1 MNTKEHILSVGQ
13 KLMLQK
19 GFNATT
25 IDDICKA
32 AKTTK
37 GGFFHYFKNKSEF
50 AEELTRYYWKNM
62 NEYFSQASFRK
73 SKKAF
78 IRVCSWIDYLANIP
92 VDTTENDSCIIG
104 NFSQEVAHAE
114 PKIREACSLAF
125 KEWAQ
130 EFKKD
135 LDTAVKESKK
145 KIKVSTQDLANQML
159 IISEGGLLLAKA
171 HKNPKI
177 YKKSLQLFKRQIV
190 SLFK

>member
-1 MNTKEHILSVGQ
+1 
-13 KLMLQK
+13 MLQK

-73 SKKAF
+73 SKKALT
-78 IRVCSWIDYLANIP
+78 RVYGWIDYLASIS
-92 VDTTENDSCIIG
+92 VDTIETDSCILG

-114 PKIREACSLAF
+114 LKIREACSVAF

-130 EFKKD
+130 GFKKD
-135 LDTAVKESKK
+135 LDLAVKESKNK
-145 KIKVSTQDLANQML
+145 LKIHTQDVANQLL

-171 HKNPKI
+171 HKDATI
-177 YKKSLQLFKRQIV
+177 YKKSLQLFKQQIN
-190 SLFK
+190 SLFER